1 MQYVDIKE
9 FIHIIIFRFIL
20 SDNIRMATEK
30 LKIPI
35 LPVQNL
41 VFFPRTSVPLTIENP
56 MAIQIIKDCIEFD
69 CPVGL
74 ALVESFGTFLSEI
87 PRNICGI
94 GTPIMLEE
102 NGHQIKVIINGINR
116 VKVGKILQNY
126 PYNVYDVEI
135 FEDKK
140 EAVEQNDL
148 NLFKLKK
155 VFEMWLEQSLLR
167 PSEREKLMES
177 LQPPAHLIDYIC
189 MFLIRDLEV
198 RQILLESSSLLERI
212 QMLAMVFRD
221 ENPFLE
227 DFNMLQVIKEFDHLE
242 KTAQIAH

>member
-1 MQYVDIKE
+1 
-9 FIHIIIFRFIL
+9 
-20 SDNIRMATEK
+20 MAIEK

-56 MAIQIIKDCIEFD
+56 IAIQIIRDCIEFD

-74 ALVESFGTFLSEI
+74 ALVESFGTFVSEI

-94 GTPIMLEE
+94 GIPILLEE
-102 NGHQIKVIINGINR
+102 NDHQIKVVINGINR
-116 VKVGKILQNY
+116 VKVGKIIQNY
-126 PYNVYDVEI
+126 PYNVYDVET

-140 EAVEQNDL
+140 EELETNDL
-148 NLFKLKK
+148 NIFKLKNI
-155 VFEMWLEQSLLR
+155 FEKWLEQSLLR
-167 PSEREKLMES
+167 PNERAKLMET
-177 LQPPAHLIDYIC
+177 LEPAAHLVDYIC

-212 QMLAMVFRD
+212 QMISMIFRD

>member
-1 MQYVDIKE
+1 
-9 FIHIIIFRFIL
+9 
-20 SDNIRMATEK
+20 MATEN

-56 MAIQIIKDCIEFD
+56 VAIQIIKDCIEFD

-74 ALVESFGTFLSEI
+74 ALVESFGTFVSDI
-87 PRNICGI
+87 PRNVCGI
-94 GTPIMLEE
+94 GIPILLEE
-102 NGHQIKVIINGINR
+102 KDNQIKIIINGLNR
-116 VKVGKILQNY
+116 VKVGKIIQNY
-126 PYNVYDVEI
+126 PYNVYDVET

-140 EAVEQNDL
+140 EDIEQNDL

-155 VFEMWLEQSLLR
+155 VFEKWLDQSLLR
-167 PSEREKLMES
+167 PSERKQLMES
-177 LQPPAHLIDYIC
+177 LEPPAHLIDYIC
-189 MFLIRDLEV
+189 MFLVRDVEI
-198 RQILLESSSLLERI
+198 RQILLESYSLTDRI
-212 QMLAMVFRD
+212 QTLSLIFRD

-227 DFNMLQVIKEFDHLE
+227 DFNILQVIKEFDHLE